1 MTASFPSTQFDDP
14 ADSIDIPR
22 TVAATTVGWPRVLL
36 FTDSDAFAGT
46 ERHILDLA
54 ASLPGQGVGVGI
66 ACPAP
71 SPLADRAVNMGIPV
85 TPIAK
90 RGLLD
95 KIALKS
101 LRSLFKQNSVD
112 VIHVHNGRT
121 AMLAAIAHRLA
132 RCGHCVSTQH
142 FITPSRVNRKG
153 IKAVLSRMAHG
164 WVAGQTDRFIA
175 ISRAVE
181 RGMAERDDGQPG
193 RIFIIPNGISDF
205 DPGSITPAA
214 TVRQEL
220 GISPQAPL
228 IVSATRLAP
237 EKAVDSLIDA
247 MAQLRTSHPTACCA
261 IAGEGSER
269 AALANRIEH
278 LGLGDS
284 IRLLGFRDD
293 VASLIAACDVFVLP
307 SVNEPFGL
315 VLLEAMSL
323 SRPVV
328 STAAGGPLEIIE
340 EASTGLLVSPRRPDA
355 LADAIGRLLSDKPA
369 AQEMGRR
376 GRLHFEKHYTAGA
389 MAAATAAVY
398 RRAVAGDE
406 NQ

>member
-14 ADSIDIPR
+14 ADSIDAAR
-22 TVAATTVGWPRVLL
+22 NVAATTVGWPRVLL

-54 ASLPGQGVGVGI
+54 ASLPAQGVGVGI

-71 SPLADRAVNMGIPV
+71 SPLAERAVNMGIPV

-90 RGLLD
+90 RGLFD
-95 KIALKS
+95 QVALKS
-101 LRSLFKQNSVD
+101 LRTLFKQNSVD

-121 AMLAAIAHRLA
+121 AMLAAVAHRLS
-132 RCGHCVSTQH
+132 RRGHCVSTQH
-142 FITPSRVNRKG
+142 FITPTRVNRTG

-164 WVAGQTDRFIA
+164 WVASHTDRFIA
-175 ISRAVE
+175 VSRAVE
-181 RGMAERDDGQPG
+181 RGMAERDDGHPG

-205 DPGSITPAA
+205 DRSAITPASKI
-214 TVRQEL
+214 REEL
-220 GISPQAPL
+220 GIGPQTPL
-228 IVSATRLAP
+228 VVAATRLAP
-237 EKAVDSLIDA
+237 EKAVDSLVDA
-247 MAQLRTSHPTACCA
+247 MAQLRTRHPTACCA

-269 AALANRIEH
+269 TALANRIAH
-278 LGLGDS
+278 LGLGES
-284 IRLLGFRDD
+284 VRLLGFRND
-293 VASLIAACDVFVLP
+293 VGSLIAACDVFVLP

-315 VLLEAMSL
+315 VLLEAMAL
-323 SRPVV
+323 SKPVV
-328 STAAGGPLEIIE
+328 STAAGGPLEIVE
-340 EASTGLLVSPRRPDA
+340 EASTGLLVAPRRPDA
-355 LADAIGRLLSDKPA
+355 LADAIGRLLSDRPA

>member
-1 MTASFPSTQFDDP
+1 MTASFPSTQFDAPP
-14 ADSIDIPR
+14 AEAAAPKPM
-22 TVAATTVGWPRVLL
+22 AATTVGWPRVLL
-36 FTDSDAFAGT
+36 FTDSDAYAGT

-54 ASLPGQGVGVGI
+54 GSLPAQGVGVGI
-66 ACPAP
+66 ACPSP
-71 SPLADRAVNMGIPV
+71 SPLAERAEKLGVPV

-90 RGLLD
+90 NGLLD
-95 KIALKS
+95 KVALKS
-101 LRSLFKQNSVD
+101 LRGLFKENAVD

-121 AMLAAIAHRLA
+121 AMLAAVAHRLA
-132 RCGHCVSTQH
+132 RRGHCVSTQH
-142 FITPSRVNRKG
+142 FINPSRVNRTG
-153 IKAVLSRMAHG
+153 IKAVLSRVAHN
-164 WVAGQTDRFIA
+164 WVSNHTDRFIA

-193 RIFIIPNGISDF
+193 RIFIIPNGIADF
-205 DPGSITPAA
+205 DANSITPSWKI
-214 TVRQEL
+214 RQEL
-220 GISPQAPL
+220 GIGPQTPL
-228 IVSATRLAP
+228 VVSATRLVP

-247 MAQLRTSHPTACCA
+247 MAQLRTKHPTACCA
-261 IAGEGSER
+261 IAGEGGER
-269 AALANRIEH
+269 QALANRIEH
-278 LGLGDS
+278 LGLSDS
-284 IRLLGFRDD
+284 VRLLGFRND
-293 VASLIAACDVFVLP
+293 VASIIAAGDVFVLP

-315 VLLEAMSL
+315 VLLEAMAL
-323 SRPVV
+323 SKPVV
-328 STAAGGPLEIIE
+328 STAAGGPLEIVE

-355 LADAIGRLLSDKPA
+355 LADAIGRLLSDRPA

>member
-1 MTASFPSTQFDDP
+1 MTASFPSTQFDAPP
-14 ADSIDIPR
+14 AEAAAPKP
-22 TVAATTVGWPRVLL
+22 VATTTVGWPRVLL
-36 FTDSDAFAGT
+36 FTDSDAYAGT

-54 ASLPGQGVGVGI
+54 GSLPAQGVGVGI
-66 ACPAP
+66 ACPSP
-71 SPLADRAVNMGIPV
+71 SPLAERAASMGVPV
-85 TPIAK
+85 TTIAK
-90 RGLLD
+90 NGLLD
-95 KIALKS
+95 QPALKS
-101 LRSLFKQNSVD
+101 LRSLFKQNAID

-121 AMLAAIAHRLA
+121 AMLAAVAHRMA
-132 RCGHCVSTQH
+132 RRGHCVSTQH
-142 FITPSRVNRKG
+142 FITPSRVNRTG

-164 WVAGQTDRFIA
+164 WVSRHTDRFIA

-181 RGMAERDDGQPG
+181 RGMAERDDGHPG
-193 RIFIIPNGISDF
+193 RIFIIPNGIADF
-205 DPGSITPAA
+205 DAKSIVPSSKI
-214 TVRQEL
+214 RQEL
-220 GISPQAPL
+220 GIGPQTPL
-228 IVSATRLAP
+228 VVSATRLAS

-261 IAGEGSER
+261 IAGEGAER

-284 IRLLGFRDD
+284 VRLLGFRND
-293 VASLIAACDVFVLP
+293 VASIIAAGDVFVLP

-315 VLLEAMSL
+315 VLLEAMAL
-323 SRPVV
+323 SKPVV
-328 STAAGGPLEIIE
+328 STAAGGPLEIVE

-355 LADAIGRLLSDKPA
+355 LADAIGRLLSDRPA

>member
-14 ADSIDIPR
+14 ADSIDIAPN
-22 TVAATTVGWPRVLL
+22 VAPTTVGWPRVLL

-46 ERHILDLA
+46 ERHILHLA
-54 ASLPGQGVGVGI
+54 ASLPAQGVGVGI
-66 ACPAP
+66 ACPSP
-71 SPLADRAVNMGIPV
+71 SPLAERAISMGIPV

-95 KIALKS
+95 QIALKS

-132 RCGHCVSTQH
+132 GRGHCVSTQH
-142 FITPSRVNRKG
+142 FITPTRVNRKG
-153 IKAVLSRMAHG
+153 ITAVLSRMAHG
-164 WVAGQTDRFIA
+164 WVANHTDRFIA
-175 ISRAVE
+175 VSRAVE

-193 RIFIIPNGISDF
+193 RIFIIPNGIADF
-205 DPGSITPAA
+205 DSSSITPASK
-214 TVRQEL
+214 VREEL
-220 GISPQAPL
+220 GIGLKTPL
-228 IVSATRLAP
+228 IVAVTRLAP
-237 EKAVDSLIDA
+237 EKAVDSLVDA
-247 MAQLRTSHPTACCA
+247 MAQLRTKHPTACCVV
-261 IAGEGSER
+261 AGEGSER
-269 AALANRIEH
+269 AALASRIAH
-278 LGLGDS
+278 LGLGES
-284 IRLLGFRDD
+284 VRLLGFRDD

-315 VLLEAMSL
+315 VLLEAMAL

-328 STAAGGPLEIIE
+328 STAAGGPLEIVE
-340 EASTGLLVSPRRPDA
+340 EASTGLLVAPRRPDA
-355 LADAIGRLLSDKPA
+355 LADAIGRLLSDRAA

-406 NQ
+406 NH